1 MKKMLTMNATRVR
14 SEWSSVVDS
23 VIREKPKFIKRTRD
37 TMFLANVDVMESL
50 LSGYRFTADIYPE
63 TDGSVTMALREIDLA
78 ENGADP
84 AEAKRKLAEA
94 ILDYAEDFYNEYT
107 LWSSAPNRKPHIPYV
122 IKALIIGD
130 AEGIVI
136 ECLHGE
142 T

>member
-1 MKKMLTMNATRVR
+1 MKMMFTMNATRVR

-23 VIREKPKFIKRTRD
+23 VIRDKPKFIRRTRD
-37 TMFLANVDVMESL
+37 TMFLANVDMMESL
-50 LSGYRFTADIYPE
+50 LSEYRFTAEALPE
-63 TDGSVTMALREIDLA
+63 TDGSVTLTLREIDLA
-78 ENGADP
+78 ENGTDL
-84 AEAKRKLAEA
+84 EDAKRKLAQA
-94 ILDYAEDFYNEYT
+94 ILTYAEDYYNEYA

-136 ECLHGE
+136 QCLHGE